1 MKPRRAEYR
10 DRPAAMVGRI
20 RTRLARLTLAPQQ
33 YLHVAELALVFL
45 TLIVFTGAAV
55 RLTGSGLG
63 CPDWPKCF
71 GGVAPPLK
79 THAVIE
85 YGNRILSGL
94 VGLAAVAAGALAWR
108 RRPFRRDLALIGLL
122 LPLGVV
128 GQAVLGGFTVRNHL
142 APGFVMGH
150 YALSM
155 LILIA
160 AVALVWQ
167 AQHEPG
173 DRPRSSDRLA
183 VWPVR
188 ALLGLGALTI
198 FAGTA
203 ATAAGPH
210 AGGAGTG
217 DDIDRLEWK
226 GADTLDWAI
235 HQHGRIATVLGIAVV
250 SVYALLRRRG
260 APREAVRPV
269 AVAAVLV
276 AAQGAVGGIQYA
288 LEVPAEIVW
297 VHVVLAALTWLALLW
312 STAAAG
318 APLPVSAPLP
328 AAAEE
333 PAQAPAAHVGA
344 VLGRSGRIV
353 R

>member
-1 MKPRRAEYR
+1 MR
-10 DRPAAMVGRI
+10 
-20 RTRLARLTLAPQQ
+20 RLTRITLTPAQ
-33 YLHVAELALVFL
+33 YRQVAELALAFL

-55 RLTGSGLG
+55 RLSGSGLG
-63 CPDWPKCF
+63 CPDWPKCY
-71 GGVAPPLK
+71 GKVAPPLE

-108 RRPFRRDLALIGLL
+108 RRPFRRDLAMIGLL

-160 AVALVWQ
+160 AVALVWRSRF
-167 AQHEPG
+167 EPG
-173 DRPRSSDRLA
+173 ERVRATDRLS
-183 VWPVR
+183 VWAAR
-188 ALLGLGALTI
+188 ALLGLAAVTI
-198 FAGTA
+198 FVGTA

-217 DDIDRLEWK
+217 DEIDRLEWK

-235 HQHGRIATVLGIAVV
+235 QQHGRIASVLGIAAVAV
-250 SVYALLRRRG
+250 WFLLRRRG
-260 APREAVRPV
+260 ADVEGRRAMTL
-269 AVAAVLV
+269 ACILL
-276 AAQGAVGGIQYA
+276 AAQGVVGGIQYQ
-288 LEVPAEIVW
+288 LELPAELVW
-297 VHVVLAALTWLALLW
+297 IHVALAACLWIALLW
-312 STAAAG
+312 STAAVGSPARDPRP
-318 APLPVSAPLP
+318 AP
-328 AAAEE
+328 AAAAS
-333 PAQAPAAHVGA
+333 PPLV
-344 VLGRSGRIV
+344 RS
-353 R
+353 